1 MRDLMEPLG
10 ISCVGAEELGLP
22 EPEEIGNTFVDN
34 ADLKA
39 REAADLSGLPALAD
53 DSGLCVDALHG
64 APGIFSARW
73 AEDEQGNRDWT
84 RAMEKV
90 WREVE
95 AAGPD
100 AGHDAHFACALAIA
114 WPNDGQAENFEGRV
128 DGTLTWPPRGDKG
141 FGYDPIFVPAGHDVT
156 FGEMEPAQKHE
167 MSHRADAFRKLVK
180 ALRCFRHP
188 GLDQGSMN
196 NAQLAVTRPSSWM
209 PTRVQH
215 DGKIALY
222 VHWPFCVSKC
232 PYCDFNSHVRS
243 TIDQDEWRDALLAD
257 LAYEASLLPGR
268 TLTSIFFGGGT
279 PSLMEPATVAAV
291 IGAARQHWSAADDIE
306 ITLEANPN
314 SVEAAR
320 FADLATAG
328 VNRLSLGLQSFDDRV
343 SPSSAARTPP
353 TRANR
358 RSKSPNSISLASAST

>member
-1 MRDLMEPLG
+1 MRPIGDKLVIATHNPGKLREMRDLMEPLG
-10 ISCVGAEELGLP
+10 ITCVGAEELGLP
-22 EPEEIGNTFVDN
+22 ETEEIGNSFVDN

-128 DGTLTWPPRGDKG
+128 DGTLTWPPRGDRG
-141 FGYDPIFVPAGHDVT
+141 FGSDPICVPAGPDVT

-167 MSHRADAFRKLVK
+167 MSHRADAFRKLVR
-180 ALRCFRHP
+180 AL
-188 GLDQGSMN
+188 
-196 NAQLAVTRPSSWM
+196 QLSS
-209 PTRVQH
+209 
-215 DGKIALY
+215 
-222 VHWPFCVSKC
+222 S
-232 PYCDFNSHVRS
+232 
-243 TIDQDEWRDALLAD
+243 
-257 LAYEASLLPGR
+257 R
-268 TLTSIFFGGGT
+268 T
-279 PSLMEPATVAAV
+279 
-291 IGAARQHWSAADDIE
+291 
-306 ITLEANPN
+306 
-314 SVEAAR
+314 
-320 FADLATAG
+320 
-328 VNRLSLGLQSFDDRV
+328 
-343 SPSSAARTPP
+343 
-353 TRANR
+353 
-358 RSKSPNSISLASAST
+358 